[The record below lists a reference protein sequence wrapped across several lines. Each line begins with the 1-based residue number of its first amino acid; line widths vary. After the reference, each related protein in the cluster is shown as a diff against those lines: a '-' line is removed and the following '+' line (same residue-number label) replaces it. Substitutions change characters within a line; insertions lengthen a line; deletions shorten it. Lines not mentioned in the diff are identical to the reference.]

1 MLQSAIRNPK
11 SAIKMYLWTAFTI
24 GLFGSLHC
32 VGMCGPI
39 ACALPNQG
47 NGRSAL
53 IGNALLYNLGRTL
66 TYSFFGAI
74 IGVAGRGLHL
84 AGFQQYMSI
93 GLGVM
98 LLVIAL
104 FSINVETNLLRLP
117 GLNQLV
123 FRLKSNLGRL
133 LKGSG
138 VNTSF
143 FIGLLNGLLP
153 CGLVYMA
160 VVGALS
166 TGGIGSGMAYMA
178 LFGLGTLPLMLA
190 TGLAGNFAGNR
201 FRTALRKA
209 YPFFL
214 VFFAVLFIFRG
225 LNFHVPGDFFFWA
238 KMGDVPM
245 CH

>member
-1 MLQSAIRNPK
+1 
-11 SAIKMYLWTAFTI
+11 MYLWTAFTI

-32 VGMCGPI
+32 VGMCGPV

-47 NGRSAL
+47 SSKSAL
-53 IGNALLYNLGRTL
+53 LGNALLYNLGRTV
-66 TYSFFGAI
+66 TYSLLGGL
-74 IGVAGRGLHL
+74 IGIVGRGLQL
-84 AGFQQYMSI
+84 AGFQEIMSI
-93 GLGVM
+93 VLGVM
-98 LLVIAL
+98 LLAIAL
-104 FSINVETNLLRLP
+104 FSINVEAKLLQLP

-123 FRLKSNLGRL
+123 FRLKSQLGRL
-133 LKGSG
+133 LKDSG

-153 CGLVYMA
+153 CGLVYMG

-166 TGGIGSGMAYMA
+166 TGGVGSGMAYMA
-178 LFGLGTLPLMLA
+178 LFGLGTFPLMLA
-190 TGLAGNFAGNR
+190 TGLAGNFAGIR

-209 YPFFL
+209 YPAFL
-214 VFFAVLFIFRG
+214 VFFAVLFLFRG
-225 LNFHVPGDFFFWA
+225 LNFQVPSDFFFWA

>member
-1 MLQSAIRNPK
+1 
-11 SAIKMYLWTAFTI
+11 MYLWTAFTI

-32 VGMCGPI
+32 IGMCGPI
-39 ACALPNQG
+39 ACALPNA
-47 NGRSAL
+47 NGAGPGSGRLAPLGSAVL
-53 IGNALLYNLGRTL
+53 GNALLYNLGRTL
-66 TYSFFGAI
+66 TYSL
-74 IGVAGRGLHL
+74 IGGMMGLVGRGLYL
-84 AGFQQYMSI
+84 AGFQQFMSI
-93 GLGVM
+93 GLGVL

-104 FSINVETNLLRLP
+104 FSINVEANLLRLP

-123 FRLKSNLGRL
+123 FNLKSNLGRL

-178 LFGLGTLPLMLA
+178 LFGLGTVPLMLA
-190 TGLAGNFAGNR
+190 TGLAGNFAGIK

-209 YPFFL
+209 YPAFL
-214 VFFAVLFIFRG
+214 VLFAVLFIFRG

-238 KMGDVPM
+238 KMGDEMPM

>member
-1 MLQSAIRNPK
+1 MF
-11 SAIKMYLWTAFTI
+11 LWTAFTI

-39 ACALPNQG
+39 ACALPG
-47 NGRSAL
+47 SAGASRSAL
-53 IGNALLYNLGRTL
+53 VGNALRYNLGRTL
-66 TYSFFGAI
+66 TYSLLGAV
-74 IGVAGRGLHL
+74 IGLAGRGLQL
-84 AGFQQYMSI
+84 AGFQQFMSI
-93 GLGVM
+93 ALGV
-98 LLVIAL
+98 LLLAIAL
-104 FSINVETNLLRLP
+104 FSINVEANLLRLP

-123 FRLKSNLGRL
+123 FRLKSHLARL
-133 LKGSG
+133 LKDSG
-138 VNTSF
+138 VNASF

-178 LFGLGTLPLMLA
+178 LFGLGTFPMMLA
-190 TGLAGNFAGNR
+190 TGLAGNFAGIR
-201 FRTALRKA
+201 FRTVLRKA
-209 YPFFL
+209 YPAFL

-238 KMGDVPM
+238 KLGDTPM